1 MMRVITIVTM
11 RAISKRSISN
21 VPFNN
26 LQLLHQSIS
35 AELQAVFA
43 RVLQSGWF
51 IMGKEL
57 EAFEKEYTDYIGT
70 KHCIGVG
77 NGLDA
82 LVLILK
88 ALNIGAGDEVIVPAH
103 TYIATWLA
111 VTQVGATPVP
121 VLTDEFHAI
130 NPDLIS
136 QAITDKTKAVI
147 AVHLYGH
154 PADMDSISN
163 AIGQRNI
170 HIIEDAAQAHGAT
183 YKGKKAGNLGIAAG
197 FSFYPGKNLGAL
209 GDAGGITTNDG
220 ALASQIRMLRNYGS
234 HEKYHHEIVGT
245 NSRLDE
251 LQAALMRVKLPL
263 LDQWNNRR
271 CEIAQLYINELNNI
285 EAIQLPATAD
295 WATHVWHQFVIRSKY
310 RDALRNHL
318 SSNGVQTLIHYPI
331 ANHQQGAYLGQYD
344 EDKYFDYSSMTN
356 EILSLPICP
365 TLTNEEIIYVCD
377 TLKNSIKYT

>member
-1 MMRVITIVTM
+1 M
-11 RAISKRSISN
+11 RAISKRSICN
-21 VPFNN
+21 IPFNN
-26 LQLLHQSIS
+26 LQLQHQPIA
-35 AELQAVFA
+35 AELQAAFA

-57 EAFEKEYTDYIGT
+57 EAFEREYADFIGV

-88 ALNIGAGDEVIVPAH
+88 ALNIGPGDEVIVPAH
-103 TYIATWLA
+103 TFIATWLA
-111 VTQVGATPVP
+111 VTQVGAIPIP

-136 QAITDKTKAVI
+136 QAITPKTKAI
-147 AVHLYGH
+147 IPVHLYGH
-154 PADMDSISN
+154 PADMDSISD
-163 AIGQRNI
+163 AIVGRNI

-183 YKGKKAGNLGIAAG
+183 YKGKKAGSLGIAAG

-209 GDAGGITTNDG
+209 GDAGGITTNDD
-220 ALASQIRMLRNYGS
+220 ALASKIRMLRNYGS
-234 HEKYHHEIVGT
+234 NEKYHHEIVGT

-263 LDQWNNRR
+263 LKQWNARR
-271 CEIAQLYINELNNI
+271 VEIATLYINELSDC
-285 EAIQLPATAD
+285 EHIQLPVIAD
-295 WATHVWHQFVIRSKY
+295 WATHVWHQFVIKSKN
-310 RDALRNHL
+310 RDALRAHL
-318 SSNGVQTLIHYPI
+318 TQHGVHTLIHYPI
-331 ANHQQGAYLGQYD
+331 ANHLQGAYAGQYD
-344 EDKYFDYSSMTN
+344 ENNYIDYQNLTA

-365 TLTNEEIIYVCD
+365 TLSDEEILYVCD
-377 TLKNSIKYT
+377 AIRSYK

>member
-1 MMRVITIVTM
+1 MMRVITTVTM
-11 RAISKRSISN
+11 RAISKRSICN
-21 VPFNN
+21 IPFNN
-26 LQLLHQSIS
+26 LQLQHQPIA
-35 AELQAVFA
+35 AELQAAFA

-57 EAFEKEYTDYIGT
+57 EAFEREYADFIGV

-88 ALNIGAGDEVIVPAH
+88 ALNIGPGDEVIVPAH
-103 TYIATWLA
+103 TFIATWLA
-111 VTQVGATPVP
+111 VTQVGAIPIP

-136 QAITDKTKAVI
+136 QAITPKTKAI
-147 AVHLYGH
+147 IPVHLYGH
-154 PADMDSISN
+154 PADMDSISD
-163 AIGQRNI
+163 AIVGRNI

-183 YKGKKAGNLGIAAG
+183 YKGKKAGSLGIAAG

-209 GDAGGITTNDG
+209 GDAGGITTNDD
-220 ALASQIRMLRNYGS
+220 ALASKIRMLRNYGS
-234 HEKYHHEIVGT
+234 NEKYHHEIVGT

-263 LDQWNNRR
+263 LKQWNARR
-271 CEIAQLYINELNNI
+271 VEIATLYINELSDC
-285 EAIQLPATAD
+285 EHIQLPVIAD
-295 WATHVWHQFVIRSKY
+295 WATHVWHQFVIKSKN
-310 RDALRNHL
+310 RDALRAHL
-318 SSNGVQTLIHYPI
+318 TQHGVHTLIHYPI
-331 ANHQQGAYLGQYD
+331 ANHLQGAYAGQYD
-344 EDKYFDYSSMTN
+344 ENNYIDYQNLTA

-365 TLTNEEIIYVCD
+365 TLSDEEILYVCD
-377 TLKNSIKYT
+377 AIRSYK